1 MKINTQNNLF
11 NHIISNTE
19 IDEIQCRYI
28 AYKLELN
35 QVEKITLIKNIE
47 EYIFTFIT
55 DNGSFKVKTVNLPLP
70 ISSVVRIDY
79 IW

>member
-1 MKINTQNNLF
+1 MKSNTQNNLF

-35 QVEKITLIKNIE
+35 QVEKITLIENTE
-47 EYIFTFIT
+47 EHKFTFFA
-55 DNGSFKVKTVNLPLP
+55 DNGSFKVKIVNLPSA
-70 ISSVVRIDY
+70 IG
-79 IW
+79 

>member
-1 MKINTQNNLF
+1 MKSNIQNNLF
-11 NHIISNTE
+11 KHIISNTE

-35 QVEKITLIKNIE
+35 QVEKITLIENTE
-47 EYIFTFIT
+47 EHKFIFFN

-70 ISSVVRIDY
+70 IS
-79 IW
+79 

>member
-1 MKINTQNNLF
+1 MSNKTQNNLF

-35 QVEKITLIKNIE
+35 QVEKIILIENTE
-47 EYIFTFIT
+47 EHKFTFFT

-70 ISSVVRIDY
+70 ISSIVRN
-79 IW
+79 